1 MNEKV
6 SQIILKEK
14 RIALKRIT
22 VLIVDDSPVVRDAL
36 ESLLQANEDITV
48 VGEAKNGVEA
58 VTKAE
63 MLQPKLILMDA
74 QMPEMSGVEATR
86 LLKQQMPDIKI
97 LFLAVH
103 NGFIKEAMSAG
114 ADATLMK
121 DTDRESLISTIR
133 ELCS

>member
-1 MNEKV
+1 LEK
-6 SQIILKEK
+6 
-14 RIALKRIT
+14 IT

-36 ESLLQANEDITV
+36 QSLLQANEDIAV
-48 VGEAKNGVEA
+48 VGEAVNGAEA

-63 MLQPKLILMDA
+63 MLQPKIILMDA
-74 QMPEMSGVEATR
+74 QMPGISGIEATR
-86 LLKQQMPDIKI
+86 LLKQKFPAIKI

-103 NGFIKEAMSAG
+103 SGIIKEALSAG